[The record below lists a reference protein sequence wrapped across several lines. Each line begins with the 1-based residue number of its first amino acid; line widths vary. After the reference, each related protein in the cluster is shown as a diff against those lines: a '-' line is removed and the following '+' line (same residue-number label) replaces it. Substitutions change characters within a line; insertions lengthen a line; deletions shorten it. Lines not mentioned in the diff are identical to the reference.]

1 MNDAAF
7 SLRKWNGRLF
17 HSRRLCRREIF
28 TRNMKWILA
37 SASPRRKELLAE
49 IVDEFDIIPS
59 LADENLEGDFTPEQ
73 LVKALAELKAKEV
86 ASRPE
91 NKGKMVVGS
100 DTVVAFDGKVLGKP
114 KDKADA
120 FRMLKMLSG
129 NAHAV
134 YTGVCFVCQNEDGY
148 FVDTRAEKTDV
159 YFNDLTD
166 EWIKEYIQ
174 GGSPMDK
181 AGAYGIQDGG
191 LVERIEGS
199 YTNVV
204 GFPVELVKEMM
215 KDIQGGRNG

>member
-1 MNDAAF
+1 
-7 SLRKWNGRLF
+7 
-17 HSRRLCRREIF
+17 
-28 TRNMKWILA
+28 MKWILA

-49 IVDEFDIIPS
+49 IIDDFDIIPS

-114 KDKADA
+114 KDEADA
-120 FRMLKMLSG
+120 FCMLKMLSG

>member
-1 MNDAAF
+1 
-7 SLRKWNGRLF
+7 
-17 HSRRLCRREIF
+17 
-28 TRNMKWILA
+28 MKWILA

-59 LADENLEGDFTPEQ
+59 LADEDLEGAFTPEQ

-114 KDKADA
+114 KDEADA
-120 FRMLKMLSG
+120 FCMLKMLSG

>member
-1 MNDAAF
+1 MQ
-7 SLRKWNGRLF
+7 
-17 HSRRLCRREIF
+17 
-28 TRNMKWILA
+28 WILA

-49 IVDEFDIIPS
+49 LIDKFDIIPS
-59 LADENLEGDFTPEQ
+59 LADENVEGDFTPET

-86 ASRPE
+86 ALRPE
-91 NKGKMVVGS
+91 NMGKIVIGS

-114 KDKADA
+114 KDEADA

-129 NAHAV
+129 QAHAV
-134 YTGVCFVCQNEDGY
+134 YTGVCFACQNADGY
-148 FVDTRAEKTDV
+148 RADVRAEKTAV
-159 YFNDLTD
+159 YFNHLTD
-166 EWIKEYIQ
+166 EWIKTYIQ

-215 KDIQGGRNG
+215 KDFGGDND